1 VQVAAAFPALALAV
15 GSAAG
20 LLLPDVST
28 AGLVASLIAVA
39 ALAVW
44 ALARG
49 DARVLLL
56 AVAAGF
62 GAGGMLLAHHAWQ
75 EAWQPTLRRAF
86 EERLRADRIAR
97 GRGAVD
103 DGVSFALIGV
113 LRTDAV
119 ARPSGISL
127 SLDVT
132 AIDGPDLRTAVRGGV
147 VLTVAGAFAAEQI
160 GRWRA
165 GRTIRASA
173 RLERPAR
180 YLNPGVPDE
189 ERALAGRGT
198 TLVGTVKSAALVE
211 VIARGSLFSE
221 AAAATRAS
229 ARAAIDAA
237 VGRWSRRATGIVR
250 AIVIGDRAALDD
262 DVERHLQEAGTYH
275 VMAISGGNIAVLSA
289 LTLAAFRVAG
299 VLGRAA
305 MLAAIGGLVAYGAM
319 VGGGMSVTRATLMAV
334 LYFAARAMDL
344 RAPPLNALGTVALVM
359 IAALPLSVSDPGFLL
374 TCGATGAILA
384 ILPAKGRLALV
395 TASFVASIAAEAI
408 LLPMTAWFF
417 ARVTVAGPVF
427 GLAAIPLMAVTQVA
441 GMAVIPAARVSPTLA
456 ALAGWVASAG
466 AEGLVRSAGLIE
478 LAPALTW
485 RVAPPA
491 WWILVVYYAAL
502 VSAWTLWR
510 WRSRHADRAEGR
522 AVRRMR
528 IAAAIAWAGAVIWIA
543 AQPWT
548 LYRAADAR
556 LRVVF
561 LDVGQ
566 GDATLVRFPNGG
578 TLLVDAGGLSSPSS
592 FDVGDRVVAP
602 VLRDAGVRRVQSLAL
617 THGDADHVGGAP
629 SILRE
634 FKPYDVWEGI
644 PVPRLGALADLR
656 ETTSRG
662 GIRWVNVQ
670 RGDTMA
676 IDGVQ
681 VIVRHPAVAE
691 WERQRVRNDDS
702 IVIEL
707 LWRQVSI
714 VLTGDI
720 GKEAEHAVA
729 PHFEPARLRIVKVPH
744 HGSRSSST
752 PEFVGALQPRI
763 AVVSA
768 GRGNRF
774 GHPAQAVLDRYR
786 RAGAAMFRTDRD
798 GAVTVE
804 TDGEAVEVT
813 TYTGRRFRAG

>member
-1 VQVAAAFPALALAV
+1 
-15 GSAAG
+15 
-20 LLLPDVST
+20 
-28 AGLVASLIAVA
+28 
-39 ALAVW
+39 
-44 ALARG
+44 
-49 DARVLLL
+49 
-56 AVAAGF
+56 
-62 GAGGMLLAHHAWQ
+62 
-75 EAWQPTLRRAF
+75 
-86 EERLRADRIAR
+86 
-97 GRGAVD
+97 
-103 DGVSFALIGV
+103 
-113 LRTDAV
+113 
-119 ARPSGISL
+119 
-127 SLDVT
+127 
-132 AIDGPDLRTAVRGGV
+132 
-147 VLTVAGAFAAEQI
+147 
-160 GRWRA
+160 
-165 GRTIRASA
+165 
-173 RLERPAR
+173 
-180 YLNPGVPDE
+180 
-189 ERALAGRGT
+189 
-198 TLVGTVKSAALVE
+198 
-211 VIARGSLFSE
+211 
-221 AAAATRAS
+221 
-229 ARAAIDAA
+229 
-237 VGRWSRRATGIVR
+237 
-250 AIVIGDRAALDD
+250 
-262 DVERHLQEAGTYH
+262 
-275 VMAISGGNIAVLSA
+275 
-289 LTLAAFRVAG
+289 
-299 VLGRAA
+299 
-305 MLAAIGGLVAYGAM
+305 
-319 VGGGMSVTRATLMAV
+319 
-334 LYFAARAMDL
+334 
-344 RAPPLNALGTVALVM
+344 
-359 IAALPLSVSDPGFLL
+359 
-374 TCGATGAILA
+374 
-384 ILPAKGRLALV
+384 
-395 TASFVASIAAEAI
+395 
-408 LLPMTAWFF
+408 
-417 ARVTVAGPVF
+417 
-427 GLAAIPLMAVTQVA
+427 
-441 GMAVIPAARVSPTLA
+441 
-456 ALAGWVASAG
+456 
-466 AEGLVRSAGLIE
+466 
-478 LAPALTW
+478 
-485 RVAPPA
+485 
-491 WWILVVYYAAL
+491 
-502 VSAWTLWR
+502 
-510 WRSRHADRAEGR
+510 
-522 AVRRMR
+522 
-528 IAAAIAWAGAVIWIA
+528 
-543 AQPWT
+543 
-548 LYRAADAR
+548 
-556 LRVVF
+556 
-561 LDVGQ
+561 
-566 GDATLVRFPNGG
+566 LVRFPNGG